1 MEKFFAYYM
10 LGDFETDFGYQITF
24 VNGQVIEIY
33 QITPL
38 YNFSSNIPTQQEV
51 NIAIDKMQKQYKNS
65 FLQQEIFKKFD
76 LNKDLFYLKQYIY
89 KNEKT
94 YPIHFKKKI

>member
-1 MEKFFAYYM
+1 M
-10 LGDFETDFGYQITF
+10 LGDFETDFGYQITS

-51 NIAIDKMQKQYKNS
+51 NIAY
-65 FLQQEIFKKFD
+65 
-76 LNKDLFYLKQYIY
+76 
-89 KNEKT
+89 
-94 YPIHFKKKI
+94 

>member
-1 MEKFFAYYM
+1 MGNYIQKNVDSFFSFDKFLPKNWNYTKNNMEKFFAYYM

-51 NIAIDKMQKQYKNS
+51 NIAY
-65 FLQQEIFKKFD
+65 
-76 LNKDLFYLKQYIY
+76 
-89 KNEKT
+89 
-94 YPIHFKKKI
+94 

>member
-1 MEKFFAYYM
+1 
-10 LGDFETDFGYQITF
+10 
-24 VNGQVIEIY
+24 
-33 QITPL
+33 
-38 YNFSSNIPTQQEV
+38 
-51 NIAIDKMQKQYKNS
+51 MQKQYKNS